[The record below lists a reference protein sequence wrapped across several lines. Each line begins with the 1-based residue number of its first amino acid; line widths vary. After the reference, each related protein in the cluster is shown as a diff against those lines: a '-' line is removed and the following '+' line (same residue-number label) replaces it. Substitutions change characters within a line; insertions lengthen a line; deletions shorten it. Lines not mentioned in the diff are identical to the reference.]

1 MKVILQ
7 QDVKGQG
14 KRGQLVNVSDGYARN
29 FLFPQ
34 KLAIAASADNVNKMR
49 MQDKAKKA
57 QMEAEKAEAQ
67 EIAEKLKGIVVKIHA
82 KAGAGGKLFGSV
94 TSKEISEALQDQC
107 GIAIAKAKIVQ
118 EEPIKSFG
126 TFQLKCRLGYEITGT
141 LNVVVIEEP

>member
-34 KLAIAASADNVNKMR
+34 KLAVAANADNVNKMR

-57 QMEAEKAEAQ
+57 QMEAEKAEAR
-67 EIAEKLKGIVVKIHA
+67 EIAEKLKGILVKIPA

-94 TSKEISEALQDQC
+94 TSKEVSEALQAQC

-118 EEPIKSFG
+118 DEPIKGFG

-141 LNVVVIEEP
+141 LNVAVTEEK